1 MSEAVH
7 ALQAL
12 ASHLPEL
19 LDRLGTVLSSEQA
32 SGRLTSVSSDI
43 SEMDLVRIARDT
55 RDQLGEA
62 GRIAGVLGETLTL
75 AETSLAG
82 IGKPW
87 GWPRSVR
94 TTSRSTTTGRRRGLA
109 GRPVRSAARMPRA
122 AEEGVAFADRRVDVV
137 TPSAGCGLCCAER
150 PRPRRGKC
158 WP

>member
-1 MSEAVH
+1 MSRPTPAHRPIGELASEAAELIRVARQVAQLSEYSALLDTGQVSEAVH

-87 GWPRSVR
+87 GVASVR
-94 TTSRSTTTGRRRGLA
+94 PDDL
-109 GRPVRSAARMPRA
+109 PVDDDGSSA
-122 AEEGVAFADRRVDVV
+122 
-137 TPSAGCGLCCAER
+137 
-150 PRPRRGKC
+150 RPRR
-158 WP
+158 